1 MAAEPGRQIP
11 AVNQTLTLRGLL
23 EMKST
28 LAALL
33 LATTSIVAHADT
45 PPATNEPID
54 ALDLGR
60 YKGTWYEIAKYPD
73 WNERHCAADV
83 STELSGSDPRKL
95 SIVTRCV
102 DDDGAAVE
110 KTGVLRQLGNRD
122 SAMLEKS
129 YAPTWLS
136 LVPASWSDYWVIDID
151 AGYTLAAVSE
161 AGRGHLWILSRT
173 RKIDPQTYAQLLQRL
188 QKQGFDTDKLVATEQ
203 D

>member
-1 MAAEPGRQIP
+1 
-11 AVNQTLTLRGLL
+11 
-23 EMKST
+23 MKST

-33 LATTSIVAHADT
+33 LAASSIVAHADT
-45 PPATNEPID
+45 PPQAPLEPID
-54 ALDLGR
+54 SLDLGR
-60 YKGTWYEIAKYPD
+60 YKGTWYEIAKFSD
-73 WNERHCAADV
+73 WTERHCAADT
-83 STELSGSDPRKL
+83 STELSGSDPLNL
-95 SIVTRCV
+95 SIVIRCV
-102 DDDGAAVE
+102 DDDGGPIE

-122 SAMLEKS
+122 SAILEKS

-173 RKIDPQTYAQLLQRL
+173 RKIDPQTYARLLQRL
-188 QKQGFDTDKLVATEQ
+188 QKQGFDTDKLVATQQ